1 MASTDVELNLAGAPQ
16 KAPQSAIETP
26 QHTGDAGHGLST
38 DYASKGGDDNS
49 TEVAHDG
56 AVKAEANVDGASD
69 FDAVPTPTENLNQV
83 DMGADANANVVART
97 GSTALPPQQTAEQA
111 RDAEIDLE
119 IAEMQPWTGHNRQH
133 HLLRHSLGAD
143 ERGNAVLHHFGP
155 DVETIADAA
164 KLIKKMSQRDLQAK
178 FKCVYGTKTFSNNN
192 NWLRRKLFEAIGMD
206 PGKSTTKKAT
216 QTGPRRRRAGSTGI
230 KATSITST
238 RKTRPPARYA
248 RRSKAE
254 MEEEQNHVAEALLAL
269 ADFACDAEA
278 DANVVD
284 GLVPGREESDGG
296 LSWSDQ
302 RDVPALKQETGGFAG
317 FDMQLPPAPPL
328 QHVQPAGQ
336 EGMGSMMEY
345 FSMMQRLMMQSPENH
360 QAVMQMMASQQGVTS
375 SHQSQLMMQ
384 QMQQIQQMQML
395 MALQSN
401 PALMDAFVQ
410 AHQHGDSAHGGHI
423 SHPQPAIAG
432 HLDLF
437 RRA

>member
-1 MASTDVELNLAGAPQ
+1 M
-16 KAPQSAIETP
+16 
-26 QHTGDAGHGLST
+26 
-38 DYASKGGDDNS
+38 
-49 TEVAHDG
+49 
-56 AVKAEANVDGASD
+56 
-69 FDAVPTPTENLNQV
+69 
-83 DMGADANANVVART
+83 
-97 GSTALPPQQTAEQA
+97 
-111 RDAEIDLE
+111 
-119 IAEMQPWTGHNRQH
+119 
-133 HLLRHSLGAD
+133 
-143 ERGNAVLHHFGP
+143 
-155 DVETIADAA
+155 
-164 KLIKKMSQRDLQAK
+164 
-178 FKCVYGTKTFSNNN
+178 
-192 NWLRRKLFEAIGMD
+192 FEAIGMD

-278 DANVVD
+278 DANVD

-302 RDVPALKQETGGFAG
+302 RDVPALKQETGGLAG

-345 FSMMQRLMMQSPENH
+345 FSMMQRAMMQSPENH

-375 SHQSQLMMQ
+375 SHQSQLMMQQMQ

-423 SHPQPAIAG
+423 SHPQPVAG